1 MAPTPDEELDL
12 LLKTHLSAQL
22 DPRLGRS
29 VAAFRQSRAP
39 RRTIG
44 WWIAAGS
51 AVAAGV
57 LLGALLNR
65 GPSPTTPRQPLAK
78 GTAPEEAPTIVQSAT
93 WTRLEDDGLAMVANQ
108 PARQLRRQVVDEVE
122 WYDPRRKAT
131 VRTTVPRQ
139 QIILIGMK
147 TD

>member
-1 MAPTPDEELDL
+1 MTPTPDEELDL
-12 LLKTHLSAQL
+12 LLKTHLPAQL
-22 DPRLGRS
+22 DPQLGRS
-29 VAAFRQSRAP
+29 VAAFRQSQAP

-57 LLGALLNR
+57 LLAVLLNH
-65 GPSPTTPRQPLAK
+65 GPRQTSVPQPLAK
-78 GTAPEEAPTIVQSAT
+78 KMLPEEVPTIVQSAK
-93 WTRLEDDGLAMVANQ
+93 WSRLEDDGLAMVADQ

>member
-1 MAPTPDEELDL
+1 MAPTPDEELDV
-12 LLKTHLSAQL
+12 LLKSHLSAQL
-22 DPRLGRS
+22 DGQLGRS
-29 VAAFRQSRAP
+29 VAAFRESRAP
-39 RRTIG
+39 RRTVA
-44 WWIAAGS
+44 WWLAAGA

-57 LLGALLNR
+57 LLAALLNR
-65 GPSPTTPRQPLAK
+65 EPGPTTTPPPLAK
-78 GTAPEEAPTIVQSAT
+78 NTLPEEAPTIVQSAT
-93 WTRLEDDGLAMVANQ
+93 WTRLEDDGLAMVADQ